1 MGSSPNPTL
10 GFSERRCCEVEFG
23 EVERRW
29 CDGTTGPDDR
39 PPLGRA
45 PTRAISVATLI
56 SSSPLIS
63 KRRRS
68 AAFAPVGAPPSS
80 PSSRAA
86 ATATHHHST
95 SLSRSSAGVA
105 RNERSVAAS
114 GVVQSL
120 SRPKAVLER
129 ARARG
134 KGRARRRRLAALPGG
149 PQRRSISIS
158 IRSHRCFDA
167 TPTLA
172 YACLRFSIYIALQSR
187 SISSALRPLTGSPAA
202 RSLTCAATDG
212 RCRAQS
218 RCSHVYTRADPC
230 GAARPHRASSVWSE
244 SETLPHT
251 PHTGRRAA
259 RPARRGPRVPLR
271 LACATETPP
280 RGCCV
285 VVLFRSAL
293 RSPAGCSP
301 RVTPA
306 A

>member
-1 MGSSPNPTL
+1 M
-10 GFSERRCCEVEFG
+10 EW
-23 EVERRW
+23 RW
-29 CDGTTGPDDR
+29 RDGTTGPDDR

-68 AAFAPVGAPPSS
+68 AAFAPLGAPPSS

-105 RNERSVAAS
+105 RNERSVVAS

-134 KGRARRRRLAALPGG
+134 RGRARRRRLAALPGG

-158 IRSHRCFDA
+158 ISIRSGRCFDA

-212 RCRAQS
+212 RCPAQS
-218 RCSHVYTRADPC
+218 RCSHV
-230 GAARPHRASSVWSE
+230 
-244 SETLPHT
+244 
-251 PHTGRRAA
+251 
-259 RPARRGPRVPLR
+259 
-271 LACATETPP
+271 
-280 RGCCV
+280 
-285 VVLFRSAL
+285 
-293 RSPAGCSP
+293 
-301 RVTPA
+301 
-306 A
+306 